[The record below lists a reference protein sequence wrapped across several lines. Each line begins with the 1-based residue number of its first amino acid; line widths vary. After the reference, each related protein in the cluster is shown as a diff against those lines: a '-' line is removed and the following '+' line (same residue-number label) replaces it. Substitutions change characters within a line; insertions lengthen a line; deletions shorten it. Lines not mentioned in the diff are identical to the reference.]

1 MRGGRLG
8 EEVKAGCVHSIKA
21 MLVCEMGTPNGGIA
35 FAPLKPCW
43 VAEILLR
50 ISDYIECVIHAL
62 ACALEPLL
70 AALAKSFRPAPEM
83 PEPSLPV
90 VGWALAEGVGFE
102 PTIPCGM
109 PVFKTGAFD
118 HSATPP

>member
-1 MRGGRLG
+1 M
-8 EEVKAGCVHSIKA
+8 HD
-21 MLVCEMGTPNGGIA
+21 VCA
-35 FAPLKPCW
+35 F
-43 VAEILLR
+43 
-50 ISDYIECVIHAL
+50 
-62 ACALEPLL
+62 EPLL

-83 PEPSLPV
+83 PEPSQPV